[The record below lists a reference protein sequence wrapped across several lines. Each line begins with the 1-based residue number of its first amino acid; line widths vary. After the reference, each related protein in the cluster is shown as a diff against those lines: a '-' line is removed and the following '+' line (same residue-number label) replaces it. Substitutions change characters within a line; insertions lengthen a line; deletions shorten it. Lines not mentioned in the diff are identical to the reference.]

1 MKNMKSSYRKNART
15 LRHEE
20 LQGRRQ
26 RLDKNSTEVSRIE
39 VEETKKVAEDYVEF
53 CRQKLG
59 FEPFAYQKE
68 LINLYKHNQFVA
80 ARWCRQSGK
89 SWIASGL
96 LLDDAVNNENW
107 YIAVVGPS
115 WRQTKL
121 NIRRITMFERRLPP
135 DLYLKPQK
143 TKLEFP
149 SGSVIE
155 AFPNN
160 ADTIRGHTLHRV
172 WWDEVNFTANDSD
185 LMDAIL
191 FALGTTNGKLLA
203 TSTPFN
209 TDSLFWKMCNH
220 KDYTDFA
227 RHHVHWEQ
235 VMQPNG
241 PWSPS
246 FLEKIKRQFGEDPM
260 RWRREMEAD
269 WAEDED
275 TWLAMSLIASC
286 IGTEKNCGEDLQPWD
301 TSKGYSGDMFAGLD
315 LAQTRDYCVLAV
327 SERVNDRLFLR
338 HLKVFQ
344 QPTKYA
350 TVIGYLKAL
359 QDRWEGFQRVRV
371 DNTREGPSII
381 SDMEEAGINN
391 VEGVTFNTSRKS
403 EMASLLKERMMT
415 QRFFYPFLT
424 WEKPYRGDI
433 CSEMNIERFE
443 LRRDGAISFS
453 HPHGTHDDV
462 WWAVALSV
470 YATIEMKKL
479 ELEAFA
485 FG

>member
-1 MKNMKSSYRKNART
+1 MAP
-15 LRHEE
+15 
-20 LQGRRQ
+20 
-26 RLDKNSTEVSRIE
+26 
-39 VEETKKVAEDYVEF
+39 A
-53 CRQKLG
+53 
-59 FEPFAYQKE
+59 
-68 LINLYKHNQFVA
+68 
-80 ARWCRQSGK
+80 
-89 SWIASGL
+89 
-96 LLDDAVNNENW
+96 
-107 YIAVVGPS
+107 
-115 WRQTKL
+115 
-121 NIRRITMFERRLPP
+121 
-135 DLYLKPQK
+135 
-143 TKLEFP
+143 
-149 SGSVIE
+149 
-155 AFPNN
+155 
-160 ADTIRGHTLHRV
+160 
-172 WWDEVNFTANDSD
+172 
-185 LMDAIL
+185 
-191 FALGTTNGKLLA
+191 
-203 TSTPFN
+203 
-209 TDSLFWKMCNH
+209 
-220 KDYTDFA
+220 
-227 RHHVHWEQ
+227 
-235 VMQPNG
+235 G
-241 PWSPS
+241 PWNKP

-260 RWRREMEAD
+260 RWRREMEAE

-275 TWLAMSLIASC
+275 TWLPMSLIASC

-301 TSKGYSGDMFAGLD
+301 TNKGYRGELFAGLD

-424 WEKPYRGDI
+424 WERPYRGDI

-443 LRRDGAISFS
+443 LRRDGAICFS

>member
-1 MKNMKSSYRKNART
+1 MKSSSGKDART
-15 LRHEE
+15 LRFDQVQVREH
-20 LQGRRQ
+20 
-26 RLDKNSTEVSRIE
+26 RLYGNSAAVSKRVEKKAKEVA
-39 VEETKKVAEDYVEF
+39 KDYAEF
-53 CRQKLG
+53 CRRYLD
-59 FEPFAYQKE
+59 FEPFSYQKQ
-68 LINLYKHNQFVA
+68 LIDKYAENQFVA

-96 LLDDAVNNENW
+96 LLTDAVTNDDW

-121 NIRRITMFERRLPP
+121 NIRRISMFERKLPK
-135 DLYLKPQK
+135 DLYLKPRK

-149 SGSVIE
+149 NGSVIE

-220 KDYTDFA
+220 KDYVDFA
-227 RHHVHWEQ
+227 RHHVSWEQ
-235 VMQPNG
+235 VMAPAG
-241 PWSPS
+241 PWSKS

-260 RWRREMEAD
+260 RWRREMEAE

-275 TWLAMSLIASC
+275 TWLPMSLIASC
-286 IGTEKNCGEDLQPWD
+286 IGTEKNCGQDLQPWD
-301 TSKGYSGDMFAGLD
+301 TNKGYSGELFAGLD

-338 HLKVFQ
+338 HLKIFQ

-424 WEKPYRGDI
+424 WERPYRGDI

-443 LRRDGAISFS
+443 LRRDGALSFS

>member
-1 MKNMKSSYRKNART
+1 LGQTFLDKKKMYWKKT
-15 LRHEE
+15 EE
-20 LQGRRQ
+20 LA
-26 RLDKNSTEVSRIE
+26 NNYI
-39 VEETKKVAEDYVEF
+39 EF

-59 FEPFAYQKE
+59 FEPFSYQKC
-68 LINLYKHNQFVA
+68 LIDLYENSQFVA

-96 LLDDAVNNENW
+96 LLTDAVNNDDW

-121 NIRRITMFERRLPP
+121 NIRRISMFERRLPS
-135 DLYLKPQK
+135 DMFLKPRK

-149 SGSVIE
+149 NGSVIE

-191 FALGTTNGKLLA
+191 FALGTTDGKLLA

-227 RHHVHWEQ
+227 RHHVSWEQ
-235 VMQPNG
+235 VMAPDG
-241 PWSPS
+241 PWSS
-246 FLEKIKRQFGEDPM
+246 VFLEKIKRQFGEDPM
-260 RWRREMEAD
+260 RWRREMEAE

-275 TWLAMSLIASC
+275 TWLPMSLIAAC
-286 IGTEKNCGEDLQPWD
+286 IGTEKNCGEDLKPWD
-301 TSKGYSGDMFAGLD
+301 TTKGYSGELFAGLD

-327 SERVNDRLFLR
+327 SERVNDKLFLR
-338 HLKVFQ
+338 HLKVFN

-359 QDRWEGFQRVRV
+359 QDRWEGFQRIRV

-381 SDMEEAGINN
+381 SDMEDAGINN
-391 VEGVTFNTSRKS
+391 AEGVTFNTSRKS

-443 LRRDGAISFS
+443 LRRDGAICFS
-453 HPHGTHDDV
+453 HPSGSHDDA
-462 WWAVALSV
+462 WWAIALSV
-470 YATIEMKKL
+470 YATIEMKKQ

>member
-1 MKNMKSSYRKNART
+1 
-15 LRHEE
+15 
-20 LQGRRQ
+20 
-26 RLDKNSTEVSRIE
+26 
-39 VEETKKVAEDYVEF
+39 
-53 CRQKLG
+53 
-59 FEPFAYQKE
+59 
-68 LINLYKHNQFVA
+68 VA

-96 LLDDAVNNENW
+96 LLDDAVNNNDW

-121 NIRRITMFERRLPP
+121 NIRRISMFQRKLPK
-135 DLYLKPQK
+135 DMYLRPQK

-149 SGSVIE
+149 NGSVIE

-227 RHHVHWEQ
+227 RHHVRWEQ
-235 VMQPNG
+235 VMKPNG

-246 FLEKIKRQFGEDPM
+246 FLQKIKRQFGEDPM
-260 RWRREMEAD
+260 RWRREMEAE

-275 TWLAMSLIASC
+275 TWLPQSLIAQC
-286 IGTEKNCGEDLQPWD
+286 IGTEKNCGEDLQLWD
-301 TSKGYSGDMFAGLD
+301 PTKGYSGDLFAGLD
-315 LAQTRDYCVLAV
+315 LAQTRDYCVLVV
-327 SERVNDRLFLR
+327 SERVNDKLLLRL
-338 HLKVFQ
+338 LKIFQ

-350 TVIGYLKAL
+350 TVIGYLKTL
-359 QDRWEGFQRVRV
+359 QDRWEGFQRIRV

-391 VEGVTFNTSRKS
+391 VEGVTFSTSRKS

-479 ELEAFA
+479 DLEAFA

>member
-1 MKNMKSSYRKNART
+1 MTKSART
-15 LRHEE
+15 WIGSKGKQNRSFLESKFKAEQSIERTHTE
-20 LQGRRQ
+20 L
-26 RLDKNSTEVSRIE
+26 LAS
-39 VEETKKVAEDYVEF
+39 DYTEF
-53 CRQKLG
+53 CRQRLG
-59 FEPFAYQKE
+59 FEPFSYQKE
-68 LINLYKHNQFVA
+68 LIKLYEENQFVA
-80 ARWCRQSGK
+80 ARWARQSGK

-96 LLDDAVNNENW
+96 LLTDAIYNKDW

-121 NIRRITMFERRLPP
+121 NIRRISMFMKKLPQ
-135 DLYLKPQK
+135 DMYLKPQK

-160 ADTIRGHTLHRV
+160 ADTIRGYSLSRV
-172 WWDEVNFTANDSD
+172 WWDETNFTANDVD

-209 TDSLFWKMCNH
+209 SDSLFWKMCNH
-220 KDYTDFA
+220 KDYSDFA
-227 RHHVHWEQ
+227 RHHVPYER
-235 VMQPNG
+235 VIAPEG
-241 PWSPS
+241 PWIPS
-246 FLEKIKRQFGEDPM
+246 FLEKIKRQFGEDRM
-260 RWRREMEAD
+260 RWRREMEAE

-275 TWLAMSLIASC
+275 TWLPMSLIASC

-301 TSKGYSGDMFAGLD
+301 RGKGYSGELFAGLD
-315 LAQTRDYCVLAV
+315 LAQTRDYCVLAI
-327 SERVNDRLFLR
+327 SERVNDKLLLR
-338 HLKVFQ
+338 HLEIFQ

-433 CSEMNIERFE
+433 CSEMNVERFE

>member
-1 MKNMKSSYRKNART
+1 MKDSSGKCAKHCNNSEW
-15 LRHEE
+15 LRF
-20 LQGRRQ
+20 QRRLNGNSAEVDSLKINET
-26 RLDKNSTEVSRIE
+26 RLLAK
-39 VEETKKVAEDYVEF
+39 DYTEF
-53 CRQKLG
+53 CRKALK
-59 FEPFAYQKE
+59 FEPFSYQKE
-68 LINLYKHNQFVA
+68 LINLYKENQFVA

-96 LLDDAVNNENW
+96 LLDDAINNKDW

-121 NIRRITMFERRLPP
+121 NIRRISMFERRLPKSM
-135 DLYLKPQK
+135 YLKPQK

-160 ADTIRGHTLHRV
+160 ADTIRGHTLNRV
-172 WWDEVNFTANDSD
+172 WWDEVNFTANDVD

-209 TDSLFWKMCNH
+209 SDSLFWKMCNH
-220 KDYTDFA
+220 EGYKDFA
-227 RHHVHWEQ
+227 RHHVSFER
-235 VMQPNG
+235 VMAPDG

-246 FLEKIKRQFGEDPM
+246 FLEKIERQFGEDRM
-260 RWRREMEAD
+260 RWRREMEAE

-275 TWLAMSLIASC
+275 TWLAMSLIAAC

-301 TSKGYSGDMFAGLD
+301 TSKGYSGELFGGVD

-327 SERVNDRLFLR
+327 SERLNDVLRLR
-338 HLKVFQ
+338 HLKIFK

-350 TVIGYLKAL
+350 TVIGYMKML
-359 QDRWEGFQRVRV
+359 QDRWEGFQRWRV

-381 SDMEEAGINN
+381 SDMEDAGINS
-391 VEGVTFNTSRKS
+391 VEGVTFTTSRKS
-403 EMASLLKERMMT
+403 EMASLLKERMMD

-433 CSEMNIERFE
+433 CSEMNLERFE
-443 LRRDGAISFS
+443 LQSNGAYNFS

-479 ELEAFA
+479 ELDQFV

>member
-1 MKNMKSSYRKNART
+1 
-15 LRHEE
+15 
-20 LQGRRQ
+20 
-26 RLDKNSTEVSRIE
+26 
-39 VEETKKVAEDYVEF
+39 
-53 CRQKLG
+53 
-59 FEPFAYQKE
+59 
-68 LINLYKHNQFVA
+68 
-80 ARWCRQSGK
+80 
-89 SWIASGL
+89 
-96 LLDDAVNNENW
+96 
-107 YIAVVGPS
+107 
-115 WRQTKL
+115 
-121 NIRRITMFERRLPP
+121 
-135 DLYLKPQK
+135 
-143 TKLEFP
+143 
-149 SGSVIE
+149 
-155 AFPNN
+155 
-160 ADTIRGHTLHRV
+160 
-172 WWDEVNFTANDSD
+172 
-185 LMDAIL
+185 
-191 FALGTTNGKLLA
+191 
-203 TSTPFN
+203 
-209 TDSLFWKMCNH
+209 
-220 KDYTDFA
+220 
-227 RHHVHWEQ
+227 
-235 VMQPNG
+235 
-241 PWSPS
+241 
-246 FLEKIKRQFGEDPM
+246 M
-260 RWRREMEAD
+260 RWRREMEAE

-275 TWLAMSLIASC
+275 TWLPMSLIASC

-301 TSKGYSGDMFAGLD
+301 TSKGYSGELFAGLD

-350 TVIGYLKAL
+350 TVIGYLRAL

-371 DNTREGPSII
+371 DNTREGTSII

-424 WEKPYRGDI
+424 WERPYRGDI

-443 LRRDGAISFS
+443 LRRDGALSFS

-462 WWAVALSV
+462 WWAVGLSV

>member
-1 MKNMKSSYRKNART
+1 MNVDSVLDEQFQGEQLLEKQNT
-15 LRHEE
+15 E
-20 LQGRRQ
+20 LLAQ
-26 RLDKNSTEVSRIE
+26 N
-39 VEETKKVAEDYVEF
+39 YVEF
-53 CRQKLG
+53 CRQQLR
-59 FEPFAYQKE
+59 FEPFSYQKE
-68 LINLYKHNQFVA
+68 LIDLYNLNQFVA

-89 SWIASGL
+89 AGL
-96 LLDDAVNNENW
+96 RLGCFWTDAVNNDNW
-107 YIAVVGPS
+107 YMAVVGPS

-121 NIRRITMFERRLPP
+121 NIRRISMFEKRLPQ

-143 TKLEFP
+143 TKLEFAN
-149 SGSVIE
+149 GSVIE

-172 WWDEVNFTANDSD
+172 WWDEVNFTANDVD

-227 RHHVHWEQ
+227 RHHVSFER
-235 VMQPNG
+235 VMAPDG

-246 FLEKIKRQFGEDPM
+246 FLKKIRRQFGEDQM
-260 RWRREMEAD
+260 RWRREMEAE

-275 TWLAMSLIASC
+275 TWLAMSLIAAC

-301 TSKGYSGDMFAGLD
+301 TTKGYSGELFAGID

-327 SERVNDRLFLR
+327 SERLNDVLRLR
-338 HLKVFQ
+338 HLKIFH

-381 SDMEEAGINN
+381 SDMEEAGISN
-391 VEGVTFNTSRKS
+391 VEGVIFNTSRKS
-403 EMASLLKERMMT
+403 EMASLLKQRMMS

-453 HPHGTHDDV
+453 HPHGSHDDV

-479 ELEAFA
+479 ELEQFA
-485 FG
+485 FS